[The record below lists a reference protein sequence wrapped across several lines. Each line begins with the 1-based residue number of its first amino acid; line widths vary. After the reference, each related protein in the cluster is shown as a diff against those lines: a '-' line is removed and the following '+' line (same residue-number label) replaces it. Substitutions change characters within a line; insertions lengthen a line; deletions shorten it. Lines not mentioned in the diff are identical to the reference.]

1 MVWIEG
7 VGKMKWL
14 NYIGCACIF
23 TAQLITNEGLLP
35 LSFFIMES
43 LSSCVYFWF
52 SKNKPQ
58 FLLNLTLLTINSI
71 DLILELK

>member
-1 MVWIEG
+1 
-7 VGKMKWL
+7 MKWL

-23 TAQLITNEGLLP
+23 TAQLITNDGLLP

-58 FLLNLTLLTINSI
+58 FLLNLMLLII
-71 DLILELK
+71 DSVNLVTKLN

>member
-1 MVWIEG
+1 
-7 VGKMKWL
+7 MKWL

-23 TAQLITNEGLLP
+23 TAQLIINDGLLP

-58 FLLNLTLLTINSI
+58 FLLNLMLLVI
-71 DLILELK
+71 DSVNLVTKLN